1 MNILTE
7 TYRPRKIADFIG
19 IDKPKTAMLRLVAS
33 PKSSAY
39 LFVGKSGIGKTALA
53 LALAE
58 EIGGELHHIPSQ
70 KCTVDAV
77 EIVRRKCQYLP
88 MLGKNFHVILVD
100 EADSMSNA
108 AQDAW
113 LSLLDS
119 TGRPQDTIII
129 FTCNDA
135 GSLKDRFK
143 SRCFIQDFTT
153 QGLAPKIA
161 KLLSDIWLAEAP
173 ANAPAPNFLRI
184 ANDAHNNVRT
194 ALMELENSLP
204 LA

>member
-19 IDKPKTAMLRLVAS
+19 IDKPKAAMQRLAAS
-33 PKSSAY
+33 PRSSAY
-39 LFVGKSGIGKTALA
+39 LFAGPSGTGKTTLA
-53 LALAE
+53 LALCN
-58 EIGGELHHIPSQ
+58 EIDGELHHIPSQ

-77 EIVRRKCQYLP
+77 EVVRRKCSYLP

-100 EADSMSNA
+100 EADSMSSA

-119 TGRPQDTIII
+119 TGRPENTIFI
-129 FTCNDA
+129 FTCNDTDT
-135 GSLKDRFK
+135 LKDRFR
-143 SRCFIQDFTT
+143 SRCFRQDFTT
-153 QGLAPKIA
+153 QKLAPAIA
-161 KLLSDIWLAEAP
+161 SMLSEVWGIEAP
-173 ANAPAPNFLRI
+173 ATATAPNFLRI
-184 ANDAHNNVRT
+184 AQDAHNNVRT
-194 ALMELENSLP
+194 ALMELEQLIP